1 MPLITDIKTQLK
13 NPNKVSIFLDS
24 QYAFS
29 LTIAQLTDFPQLKL
43 NAELT
48 TSQVKDFKK
57 LSNFTNQ
64 YLRLLNLIYTRPRSE
79 KELKDKLRFKKVEP
93 EEVEQLLAKLKSENY
108 LNDAEFA
115 RWWINS
121 RKNSKPISSLKL
133 KAELTQ
139 KGIAADI
146 ISTVLEQEFNSTDE
160 LNSLLNLISKKRD
173 KYSDEG
179 KLIAYLA
186 SKGFKYS
193 DIKNALSNLEPTEN
207 W

>member
-1 MPLITDIKTQLK
+1 MPQVTEIKPQLK
-13 NPNKVSIFLDS
+13 NPNKVSIFIDDS
-24 QYAFS
+24 YTFS
-29 LTIAQLTDFPQLKL
+29 LTISQLAEHPELKL
-43 NAELT
+43 KAEL
-48 TSQVKDFKK
+48 SPQQISNFKK

-139 KGIAADI
+139 KGIASTI
-146 ISTVLEQEFNSTDE
+146 ISEALSQNFNSEDE
-160 LNSLLNLISKKRD
+160 FAALQNLISKKQA
-173 KYSDEG
+173 KYPDQA

-186 SKGFKYS
+186 SKGFQYS
-193 DIKNALSNLEPTEN
+193 QIKEALAKSG
-207 W
+207 